1 MARLSRVAGRLC
13 APPTAGYGARQ
24 MRRYVWAGHRRANA
38 ILRRCYASPGG
49 TLGMHGSSK
58 RPGILMRATPR
69 GAESVRVWAP
79 WGTRLLDEC
88 VRLPSVKTGIAFDI
102 RLLDGQRGEP

>member
-1 MARLSRVAGRLC
+1 
-13 APPTAGYGARQ
+13 
-24 MRRYVWAGHRRANA
+24 
-38 ILRRCYASPGG
+38 
-49 TLGMHGSSK
+49 
-58 RPGILMRATPR
+58 MRATPR